1 MAAIMVIVA
10 IVVITVVIVVVV
22 MIVMVDGL
30 VYVDR
35 LLDVYGFFDVN
46 WNLVYM
52 VWYMDN
58 VVFAINRKQWLTLD
72 KINDYKF
79 TTPSRFINS
88 SYPGV

>member
-35 LLDVYGFFDVN
+35 LLNVYGFFDVN
-46 WNLVYM
+46 WNFVYV
-52 VWYMDN
+52 VWYMDD
-58 VVFAINRKQWLTLD
+58 VVFAINRKQWLVLD
-72 KINDYKF
+72 RVSVYKF
-79 TTPSRFINS
+79 IILS
-88 SYPGV
+88 